1 MQIWVA
7 FYFSD
12 MFGSSLGQGG
22 SESVN
27 IAGAT
32 LGIHQLCT
40 LLMGLCHM
48 FHNSMF
54 ANMGLGCPAV

>member
-1 MQIWVA
+1 MQIWMT

-12 MFGSSLGQGG
+12 MFGSGLGQGG

-27 IAGAT
+27 ITGTT
-32 LGIHQLCT
+32 LGIYQLCI

-48 FHNSMF
+48 FHNNMF
-54 ANMGLGCPAV
+54 PNMGLDCLVV